1 MSRWTDAVVRAA
13 LELPPAEGGES
24 PAFGA
29 ICTDTR
35 AITPGALFVA
45 LRGERFDAHDY
56 LDAAQAA
63 GARGAVVRRG
73 TGPVAGLI
81 LYEVADTLEALGRLA
96 RARRREI
103 SGPVIGIT
111 GSNGKTSTKEMVAAV
126 LRTRL
131 RTWATRANDNNLVGV
146 PLTILAAPDDTEA
159 LVIEAGASLL
169 GEIPR
174 LRAIVEPTAAIVTNV
189 SPSHLAGFGS
199 VAGVL
204 REKLA
209 LVDGVSLAIVGNE
222 PADLPIQARTLARRV
237 ITAGPEGAEVRPDRI
252 VVGADGRPTFEIDG
266 QTVALPLLGR
276 HQAGNA
282 MFAWT
287 LVRELG
293 LDRAAAA
300 RALEQLVLPGG
311 RGDVIEAGDLTILHD
326 CYNANPASFRAV
338 IATAKAMRTGRP
350 LVFVAG
356 TMRELGPDGPAL
368 HAEIAALLVDL
379 EPDLLAVVGEFGP
392 ALAPYA
398 DRLGTRLLVAPDAPT
413 LAEPLAARLT
423 GNELIVLKASRG
435 VALERIIPA
444 LTGRSAPQH

>member
-1 MSRWTDAVVRAA
+1 VALGLPAA
-13 LELPPAEGGES
+13 TGGELVV
-24 PAFGA
+24 FGA

-35 AITPGALFVA
+35 AISSDALFVA
-45 LRGERFDAHDY
+45 LKGERFDAHEF
-56 LDAAQAA
+56 LTGALAA

-73 TGPVAGLI
+73 TAPVPGLV

-103 SGPVIGIT
+103 TGPVIGIT

-126 LRTRL
+126 LRTRF

-174 LRAIVEPTAAIVTNV
+174 IRAIVEPTAAIVTNV
-189 SPSHLAGFGS
+189 SPSHLAGFGN
-199 VAGVL
+199 VAGVM

-209 LVDGVSLAIVGNE
+209 LVDGVSLAIVGTE
-222 PADLPIQARTLARRV
+222 PPDLPVQARGLARRV
-237 ITAGPEGAEVRPDRI
+237 VTAGPEGAEVRPDRI
-252 VVGADGRPTFEIDG
+252 VVGTDGRATFEIDE

-293 LDRAAAA
+293 LDRPAAAL
-300 RALEQLVLPGG
+300 ALEQLVLPGG
-311 RGDVIEAGDLTILHD
+311 RGDLIQAGDLTILHD

-338 IATAKAMRTGRP
+338 IATAKAMRSGRR

-356 TMRELGPDGPAL
+356 TMRELGPESEAL
-368 HAEIAALLVDL
+368 HAEIAALLVELDP
-379 EPDLLAVVGEFGP
+379 ELLAVVGDFGP
-392 ALAPYA
+392 AMAPYRE
-398 DRLGTRLLVAPDAPT
+398 RLGNRLLIAADAPA

-423 GNELIVLKASRG
+423 GNELVVLKASRG

>member
-1 MSRWTDAVVRAA
+1 VNRWTDATVRAA
-13 LELPPAEGGES
+13 LGLPAGAGGERLVFS
-24 PAFGA
+24 A

-35 AITPGALFVA
+35 AIASDALFVA
-45 LRGERFDAHDY
+45 LKGERFDAHDF
-56 LDAAQAA
+56 LAGALAA

-73 TGPVAGLI
+73 TPAVPGLV

-103 SGPVIGIT
+103 TGPVIGIT

-126 LRTRL
+126 LRTRF

-174 LRAIVEPTAAIVTNV
+174 IRAIVEPTAAIVTNV
-189 SPSHLAGFGS
+189 SSSHLAGFGS
-199 VAGVL
+199 VAGVM

-209 LVDGVSLAIVGNE
+209 LVDGVSLAIVGTE
-222 PADLPIQARTLARRV
+222 PPDLPAQARSLARRV
-237 ITAGPEGAEVRPDRI
+237 VTAGPESAEVRPDRI
-252 VVGADGRPTFEIDG
+252 VMGTDGRPTFEIDE

-293 LDRAAAA
+293 LDRSAAA
-300 RALEQLVLPGG
+300 RALERLILPGG
-311 RGDVIEAGDLTILHD
+311 RGDLIQSGELTILHD

-338 IATAKAMRTGRP
+338 IATAKAMRSGRR

-356 TMRELGPDGPAL
+356 TMRELGPESDAL
-368 HAEIAALLVDL
+368 HAEIASLLVEL
-379 EPDLLAVVGEFGP
+379 EPELLAVVGEFGP
-392 ALAPYA
+392 AMAPYRE
-398 DRLGTRLLVAPDAPT
+398 RLGNRLLIAADAPS
-413 LAEPLAARLT
+413 LGEPLAARLA
-423 GNELIVLKASRG
+423 GNELVVLKASRG

-444 LTGRSAPQH
+444 LTGRPAPQH